1 MNKHLGVAFDDES
14 LTERDHLR
22 WYGISGHC
30 GCDVTAEKKGQYI
43 YYHCTGNKGKC
54 PEKYIREEEIA
65 RQFESA
71 LKTIQLDEEPLQLL
85 VQTLK
90 HRHEE

>member
-1 MNKHLGVAFDDES
+1 M
-14 LTERDHLR
+14 R